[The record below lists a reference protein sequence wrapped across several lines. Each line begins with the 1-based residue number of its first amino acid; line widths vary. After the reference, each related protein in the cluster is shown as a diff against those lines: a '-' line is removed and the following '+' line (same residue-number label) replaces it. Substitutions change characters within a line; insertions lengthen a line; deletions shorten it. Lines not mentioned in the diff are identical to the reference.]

1 MKNITWTI
9 ILCTFLS
16 QSLFSQ
22 QDLSLEQAIQ
32 TALSGNFDVSV
43 STRQLSQAQIYKHP
57 GAAGM
62 LPTVTA
68 NAANV
73 NRFDKN
79 QQGAYSTHSVL
90 PGAQLSYRI
99 FGGYSARVN
108 LERLGLLED
117 ISEGNVDLVLE
128 NTIQAVI
135 LAYNQV
141 LVEQEKKE
149 VFARILELS
158 RDRYRYEVNRQELG
172 LSVSFEVLQA
182 SNAYLNDSSHFLL
195 QELSHK
201 NALRNLNLIMN
212 QDLDRE
218 YSFTDDLSVPEERL
232 DREGVIQAI
241 LNNSTA
247 LRRQSLNLDLS
258 QKQIRLQKSALFPT
272 LDFRAGGDYGWGR
285 IKFDG
290 QDAVSGTSFD
300 YYANFTLSYTL
311 FNGGNVRRAIRDA
324 TLDYQINELQTA
336 SLQQNILN
344 QGLALSDMYVVQL
357 NQLSLAAE
365 QLKAAALNMDI
376 AAERFRNG
384 SISSFNYRDIQLS
397 YLNAALNQISVKY
410 QVVASHTQLLRLRGL
425 LLQQE

>member
-1 MKNITWTI
+1 MKHITRTI
-9 ILCTFLS
+9 ILCAFLS

-43 STRQLSQAQIYKHP
+43 SSRQLAQAQMYNHP

-62 LPTVTA
+62 LPTITA
-68 NAANV
+68 SAANV

-90 PGAQLSYRI
+90 PGAQLTYRI
-99 FGGYSARVN
+99 FGGSSARVN
-108 LERLGLLED
+108 LERLGLLEE

-141 LVEQEKKE
+141 LVEQEKRE

-158 RDRYRYEVNRQELG
+158 RDRYRYEKSRQDLG

-182 SNAYLNDSSHFLL
+182 SNAYLSDSSNHLL
-195 QELSHK
+195 QELSYK
-201 NALRNLNLIMN
+201 NAFRNLNLIMN
-212 QDLDRE
+212 QDLDSE
-218 YSFTDDLSVPEERL
+218 YSLTDGLSVPEERL
-232 DREGVIQAI
+232 DRDAVAQSIQ
-241 LNNSTA
+241 NNSTA
-247 LRRQSLNLDLS
+247 LRRQSLNLDLAE
-258 QKQIRLQKSALFPT
+258 KQIRLQKSALFPT

-311 FNGGNVRRAIRDA
+311 FNGGNIRRAIRDA

-344 QGLALSDMYVVQL
+344 QGLALSDMYSVQL

-365 QLKAAALNMDI
+365 QLKAATLNMDI
-376 AAERFRNG
+376 ASERFRNG
-384 SISSFNYRDIQLS
+384 SISSFNYRDIQLT

-410 QVVASHTQLLRLRGL
+410 QVIASHTQLLRLRGL
-425 LLQQE
+425 LLQAE